1 MTKPKKLRIPYGVAD
16 YVKLRQKN
24 EYYQDKT
31 HYLPMLE
38 DSGDFLFLIR
48 PRRMGKSL
56 LQSMMECYYDVNR
69 ASQFEE
75 LFAGTWIHAN
85 PTDEKHS
92 YLVLRFDFSQVSGRT
107 LEDLERSFS
116 DHIRLVTDEFSY
128 TYEQLLDS
136 VFIEGLRQES
146 HPDNKL
152 SFINRHLKR
161 LGHALYLFIDEYD
174 NFANTLLA
182 SAGRDAYQQLTHG
195 RGFLRDFFAELKG
208 ACGATGGALSRLFI
222 TGVSPV
228 TLDDVTSGFNIG
240 DNVSLDPRLN
250 GLLGFNDAELTELF
264 DAFNLDYREHRE
276 LMQAWYNHYRFS
288 PHADESI
295 TNSDMALYYLK
306 SLHRN
311 GIPPTELID
320 SNVRIDYGKLR
331 HLIQLNRKLNGSFE
345 QLHQILHQG
354 GITSTVKT
362 SFPAEL
368 LANPEN
374 FVSLLYFFGLLTFTT
389 EQREGRPW
397 LTIPNETVKQLI
409 YSYLREAVDDVGIF
423 RPNVFVIGEKLHAF
437 AWQAQWK
444 PFFEYLSAQLEEQ
457 AGMRDYLNGEK
468 MVQGFLLAWLNINP
482 WFSVL
487 SEQELG
493 GGFVDL
499 YLAPFYAK
507 YPEMGHAWLI
517 ELKYLNPRDNHP
529 EKVAQLIS
537 EAKTQLARYRSDQ
550 RVLARAGHA
559 QVHSLIL
566 IWAGWQLIH
575 MEEVV

>member
-1 MTKPKKLRIPYGVAD
+1 
-16 YVKLRQKN
+16 
-24 EYYQDKT
+24 
-31 HYLPMLE
+31 
-38 DSGDFLFLIR
+38 
-48 PRRMGKSL
+48 
-56 LQSMMECYYDVNR
+56 
-69 ASQFEE
+69 
-75 LFAGTWIHAN
+75 
-85 PTDEKHS
+85 
-92 YLVLRFDFSQVSGRT
+92 
-107 LEDLERSFS
+107 
-116 DHIRLVTDEFSY
+116 
-128 TYEQLLDS
+128 
-136 VFIEGLRQES
+136 
-146 HPDNKL
+146 
-152 SFINRHLKR
+152 
-161 LGHALYLFIDEYD
+161 
-174 NFANTLLA
+174 
-182 SAGRDAYQQLTHG
+182 
-195 RGFLRDFFAELKG
+195 
-208 ACGATGGALSRLFI
+208 
-222 TGVSPV
+222 
-228 TLDDVTSGFNIG
+228 
-240 DNVSLDPRLN
+240 
-250 GLLGFNDAELTELF
+250 
-264 DAFNLDYREHRE
+264 
-276 LMQAWYNHYRFS
+276 
-288 PHADESI
+288 
-295 TNSDMALYYLK
+295 
-306 SLHRN
+306 LHRN
-311 GIPPTELID
+311 AIPPTELID

-354 GITSTVKT
+354 GISSTVKT

-397 LTIPNETVKQLI
+397 LAIPNETVKQLI

-468 MVQGFLLAWLNINP
+468 MVQGFLLACLNINT

-499 YLAPFYAK
+499 YLSPFYAK

-517 ELKYLNPRDNHP
+517 ELKYLNPRDNQP

-537 EAKTQLARYRSDQ
+537 EAKAQLVRYRSDQ